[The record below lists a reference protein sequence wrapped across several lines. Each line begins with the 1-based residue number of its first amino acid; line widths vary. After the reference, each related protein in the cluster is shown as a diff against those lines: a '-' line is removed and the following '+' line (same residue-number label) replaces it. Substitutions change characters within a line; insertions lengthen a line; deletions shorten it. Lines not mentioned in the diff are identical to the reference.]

1 MSSRHNIPIYF
12 FYTSGA
18 SGLCTFLHLPILDKI
33 ITKSFKDLDI
43 IIDLPGIP
51 KIPSKELPPA
61 ISDRSHRVYQYFVDT
76 AKLMIKSAGL
86 IINTFEFLERKA
98 LQAIQEG
105 KCGAPDEPVPPLF
118 CVGPLLTTS
127 ESKSEHE
134 CLTWLDS
141 QPTRSVLFLCFGSM
155 GVFNSRQL
163 RETAIG
169 LEKSGVRFLWVV
181 RPPLADSQTQA
192 GRSSTP
198 NEPCLDLLL
207 PEGFLER
214 TQDRGFLVN
223 SWAPQVEIL
232 NHGSVGG
239 FVTHCGWNS
248 VLEALCAGVP
258 MVAWPLYAEQ
268 RMNRIFLV
276 EEMKVALAFREA
288 GDDQFVN
295 AAELEERV
303 IELMNSKKGEAVRER
318 VLKLREDAVVAKSDG
333 GSSCIAMAKLVDCF
347 KKG

>member
-1 MSSRHNIPIYF
+1 
-12 FYTSGA
+12 
-18 SGLCTFLHLPILDKI
+18 
-33 ITKSFKDLDI
+33 
-43 IIDLPGIP
+43 
-51 KIPSKELPPA
+51 
-61 ISDRSHRVYQYFVDT
+61 
-76 AKLMIKSAGL
+76 
-86 IINTFEFLERKA
+86 
-98 LQAIQEG
+98 
-105 KCGAPDEPVPPLF
+105 
-118 CVGPLLTTS
+118 
-127 ESKSEHE
+127 
-134 CLTWLDS
+134 
-141 QPTRSVLFLCFGSM
+141 
-155 GVFNSRQL
+155 
-163 RETAIG
+163 
-169 LEKSGVRFLWVV
+169 
-181 RPPLADSQTQA
+181 
-192 GRSSTP
+192 
-198 NEPCLDLLL
+198 
-207 PEGFLER
+207 
-214 TQDRGFLVN
+214 VN

>member
-1 MSSRHNIPIYF
+1 
-12 FYTSGA
+12 
-18 SGLCTFLHLPILDKI
+18 
-33 ITKSFKDLDI
+33 
-43 IIDLPGIP
+43 
-51 KIPSKELPPA
+51 
-61 ISDRSHRVYQYFVDT
+61 
-76 AKLMIKSAGL
+76 
-86 IINTFEFLERKA
+86 
-98 LQAIQEG
+98 
-105 KCGAPDEPVPPLF
+105 
-118 CVGPLLTTS
+118 
-127 ESKSEHE
+127 
-134 CLTWLDS
+134 
-141 QPTRSVLFLCFGSM
+141 
-155 GVFNSRQL
+155 
-163 RETAIG
+163 
-169 LEKSGVRFLWVV
+169 
-181 RPPLADSQTQA
+181 
-192 GRSSTP
+192 
-198 NEPCLDLLL
+198 LDLLL

-214 TQDRGFLVN
+214 TKDRGFLVN

>member
-1 MSSRHNIPIYF
+1 
-12 FYTSGA
+12 
-18 SGLCTFLHLPILDKI
+18 
-33 ITKSFKDLDI
+33 
-43 IIDLPGIP
+43 
-51 KIPSKELPPA
+51 
-61 ISDRSHRVYQYFVDT
+61 
-76 AKLMIKSAGL
+76 
-86 IINTFEFLERKA
+86 
-98 LQAIQEG
+98 
-105 KCGAPDEPVPPLF
+105 
-118 CVGPLLTTS
+118 
-127 ESKSEHE
+127 
-134 CLTWLDS
+134 
-141 QPTRSVLFLCFGSM
+141 
-155 GVFNSRQL
+155 
-163 RETAIG
+163 
-169 LEKSGVRFLWVV
+169 
-181 RPPLADSQTQA
+181 
-192 GRSSTP
+192 
-198 NEPCLDLLL
+198 LDLLL

>member
-1 MSSRHNIPIYF
+1 
-12 FYTSGA
+12 
-18 SGLCTFLHLPILDKI
+18 
-33 ITKSFKDLDI
+33 
-43 IIDLPGIP
+43 
-51 KIPSKELPPA
+51 
-61 ISDRSHRVYQYFVDT
+61 
-76 AKLMIKSAGL
+76 
-86 IINTFEFLERKA
+86 
-98 LQAIQEG
+98 
-105 KCGAPDEPVPPLF
+105 
-118 CVGPLLTTS
+118 
-127 ESKSEHE
+127 
-134 CLTWLDS
+134 
-141 QPTRSVLFLCFGSM
+141 
-155 GVFNSRQL
+155 
-163 RETAIG
+163 
-169 LEKSGVRFLWVV
+169 
-181 RPPLADSQTQA
+181 
-192 GRSSTP
+192 
-198 NEPCLDLLL
+198 LDLLL

-214 TQDRGFLVN
+214 TKDRGFLVN

-303 IELMNSKKGEAVRER
+303 IELMNSKKGEAIRER